1 MKHMWMIRTCEGIR
15 FIKYAYEYSG
25 HTFRFRE
32 CKGNKISTIAQDF
45 ESKGFEK
52 KSSSLTEIK
61 NT

>member
-32 CKGNKISTIAQDF
+32 CKENKISTIAQDF
-45 ESKGFEK
+45 ESKRFK
-52 KSSSLTEIK
+52 KNRAVLE